1 MRAVSHTSVP
11 TPGASCRTR
20 PTAADRGSATCS
32 WSFPPP
38 GSRPVRFHP
47 CGVTSSS
54 RPSRARDSRRRSWT
68 SRSPA
73 PSPARSPGS
82 TIRSCGSSCST
93 CPGPPPGTW
102 IMAPSAPTRPA
113 RSTSSSICAD
123 PRSSARKP
131 RGRQG
136 VGRRCPRRSRSS
148 SSTARSTPTWT
159 APSSCGSASS
169 TWPTSAARVTRAGG
183 PDAAAAAPPRE
194 LPPAR
199 RYRARVR
206 SRDHGD
212 HRAERLRQDVYPRGD
227 RLGAVRRAGGA
238 RGQGLDPPARR
249 EGSGG
254 RRGGP
259 RVPPRRPRVP
269 REARAFHRGAP
280 PGRPGDREF
289 AQGGHRQAGAHLGN
303 DPRRVLQHLLHG
315 AKGVGRDGGARQDG
329 AGGVP
334 VARARVR
341 AAARGAGAGARSPQR
356 GGGGGAGS
364 RGRPPRRRGA
374 RRGAAGRGTATDR
387 GPQVG
392 QERGRGAEA
401 GARELHGRLEAVER
415 AAEEERTVWVR
426 DRQYAETKRT
436 ELLKQYEEV
445 KEQRDQIVKLGPE
458 GTCPT
463 CKRPLGPEYAGVL
476 ALLDAQLEVI
486 TVDGKYFRQRLEQLA
501 QSPAKLLEAE
511 TERDRVLEESR
522 RASAR
527 AGELRAQVEE
537 RDRASA
543 ELVGARRR
551 ASDLERRLTARPAGY
566 DPARHDAVRAELA
579 KLEPVAL
586 EAAALEE
593 RARRA
598 ERLVQD
604 AEHAEHQL
612 SAGERRV
619 RELTDAV
626 RGEGL
631 SDAEYRQA
639 KDRYDRAVGAL
650 REAELAVVEARGE
663 LNRAEDDLAETK
675 RRVAERAQ
683 RERQIAALKARQRLH
698 NELDRAFSD
707 LRGELN
713 ARMRPEIAE
722 LASGF
727 LADLTDGRYDELE
740 LTEDYTLTILEGG
753 VPKPVIS
760 GGEEDIA
767 SLVLRLA
774 ISQMIAERAGQ
785 PLSLL
790 VLDEIFGSLDEAR
803 RLHVVGLLRRLADRF
818 PQVILITH
826 IEQVREGLDRV
837 IRVDFDPARGTSVVR
852 DDTATLGA
860 ADAGVAA

>member
-1 MRAVSHTSVP
+1 MQLLRLRLVNFRQHADTELEFGPGITGIIGPNGSGKTTILEAIAWALYGVQAVRGDKDSIRRLGAKARA
-11 TPGASCRTR
+11 
-20 PTAADRGSATCS
+20 
-32 WSFPPP
+32 
-38 GSRPVRFHP
+38 
-47 CGVTSSS
+47 GVEVDLEF
-54 RPSRARDSRRRSWT
+54 RL
-68 SRSPA
+68 
-73 PSPARSPGS
+73 
-82 TIRSCGSSCST
+82 
-93 CPGPPPGTW
+93 GPHEY
-102 IMAPSAPTRPA
+102 
-113 RSTSSSICAD
+113 
-123 PRSSARKP
+123 
-131 RGRQG
+131 
-136 VGRRCPRRSRSS
+136 
-148 SSTARSTPTWT
+148 
-159 APSSCGSASS
+159 
-169 TWPTSAARVTRAGG
+169 RVTRGLAT
-183 PDAAAAAPPRE
+183 AALHQDGQVIANSLKAVTDKLERTLGMTHDEFFNTYFTGQKELAVMAALGKTE
-194 LPPAR
+194 
-199 RYRARVR
+199 RAAFLSRVL
-206 SRDHGD
+206 GY
-212 HRAERLRQDVYPRGD
+212 ERLREAQERVREVRNALAAEVRGLEAGLPDGAALAAARRAAEQRVAGARTSAKGVEAARRAAEDALGREEPRWNDWMTRRERTLSLDGERRMAEQAVVSSRQEFQRLD
-227 RLGAVRRAGGA
+227 KELADALAAREQLRRLGAELA
-238 RGQGLDPPARR
+238 
-249 EGSGG
+249 
-254 RRGGP
+254 
-259 RVPPRRPRVP
+259 
-269 REARAFHRGAP
+269 
-280 PGRPGDREF
+280 
-289 AQGGHRQAGAHLGN
+289 
-303 DPRRVLQHLLHG
+303 
-315 AKGVGRDGGARQDG
+315 
-329 AGGVP
+329 P
-334 VARARVR
+334 VAQLKQEV
-341 AAARGAGAGARSPQR
+341 AALERLQR
-356 GGGGGAGS
+356 
-364 RGRPPRRRGA
+364 
-374 RRGAAGRGTATDR
+374 
-387 GPQVG
+387 
-392 QERGRGAEA
+392 
-401 GARELHGRLEAVER
+401 VER
-415 AAEEERTVWVR
+415 TAEEERTVWVR
-426 DRQYAETKRT
+426 ERQYAETKRT

-463 CKRPLGPEYAGVL
+463 CKRPLGPEYASVL

-486 TVDGKYFRQRLEQLA
+486 TGDGKYFRQRLEQLA
-501 QSPAKLLEAE
+501 QPPAKLLDAEA
-511 TERDRVLEESR
+511 ERDRVLEENR
-522 RASAR
+522 GASAR

-543 ELVGARRR
+543 ELAGARRR
-551 ASDLERRLTARPAGY
+551 AGDLERQLTARPGGY
-566 DPARHDAVRAELA
+566 DAARHDAVRAELA

-598 ERLVQD
+598 ERLVQE
-604 AEHAEHQL
+604 AEQAEQQL
-612 SAGERRV
+612 STGERRV
-619 RELTDAV
+619 RELTEAV
-626 RGEGL
+626 RAEGF

-663 LNRAEDDLAETK
+663 LNRAEDDLAEAK
-675 RRVAERAQ
+675 RREAERSQ

-837 IRVDFDPARGTSVVR
+837 IRVDFDRRAV
-852 DDTATLGA
+852 
-860 ADAGVAA
+860 

>member
-1 MRAVSHTSVP
+1 MSPLATITWRIKSSPTSGMRAVSHTSVP

-68 SRSPA
+68 SGSP
-73 PSPARSPGS
+73 PRSPARSPGS

-102 IMAPSAPTRPA
+102 IMAPSAPISPA

-169 TWPTSAARVTRAGG
+169 TWRTSAARATRAGG

-212 HRAERLRQDVYPRGD
+212 HRAERLGQDVRPRGD

-269 REARAFHRGAP
+269 REARALHRGAP

-315 AKGVGRDGGARQDG
+315 PKGVGRDGGARQDG

-341 AAARGAGAGARSPQR
+341 APARGAGAGTRSPQR

-374 RRGAAGRGTATDR
+374 RRGAAGRGTATERARSSAKSADAAR
-387 GPQVG
+387 RAAEDALGREEPRWNEWMARRERTLSLDGERRMAEQAVVSSR
-392 QERGRGAEA
+392 QEFQRLDKELADALAAQEQLRALGAELA
-401 GARELHGRLEAVER
+401 PVARLKQEVAALEGLQRETATRRTEEAQLAELARNIRMLERRLTELGDVPESLTRADAAARELHERLEAVER
-415 AAEEERTVWVR
+415 AAEEDRTVWVR

-436 ELLKQYEEV
+436 ELPKQYEGV
-445 KEQRDQIVKLGPE
+445 KEQRDQIVKLGPQ

-486 TVDGKYFRQRLEQLA
+486 TGDGKYFRQRLEHLA
-501 QSPAKLLEAE
+501 PSPGKLLDAEA
-511 TERDRVLEESR
+511 ERDRVLEESR

-551 ASDLERRLTARPAGY
+551 ASELQRPRTARG
-566 DPARHDAVRAELA
+566 
-579 KLEPVAL
+579 
-586 EAAALEE
+586 
-593 RARRA
+593 
-598 ERLVQD
+598 
-604 AEHAEHQL
+604 
-612 SAGERRV
+612 SAW
-619 RELTDAV
+619 
-626 RGEGL
+626 RGR
-631 SDAEYRQA
+631 S
-639 KDRYDRAVGAL
+639 GA
-650 REAELAVVEARGE
+650 
-663 LNRAEDDLAETK
+663 
-675 RRVAERAQ
+675 
-683 RERQIAALKARQRLH
+683 
-698 NELDRAFSD
+698 
-707 LRGELN
+707 
-713 ARMRPEIAE
+713 
-722 LASGF
+722 
-727 LADLTDGRYDELE
+727 
-740 LTEDYTLTILEGG
+740 
-753 VPKPVIS
+753 
-760 GGEEDIA
+760 
-767 SLVLRLA
+767 
-774 ISQMIAERAGQ
+774 
-785 PLSLL
+785 
-790 VLDEIFGSLDEAR
+790 
-803 RLHVVGLLRRLADRF
+803 
-818 PQVILITH
+818 
-826 IEQVREGLDRV
+826 
-837 IRVDFDPARGTSVVR
+837 
-852 DDTATLGA
+852 
-860 ADAGVAA
+860 